1 MSQTL
6 RSPRHEALRS
16 LIELFAREHSV
27 VSWVL
32 PFVVYQTR
40 HRLAFFGSKFQFVF
54 LDGRHQRFVPLIAL
68 VVGVAGASRQPNPQ
82 ARYFPQLVLVQQSYR
97 LVVDAEDRLLWRWL
111 LCGATGCTARCLSI
125 PKTSGAVPSA
135 ATSVQNAP
143 IKIKGSG
150 SLSSRAQMVEPGQSR
165 KLAAPTSPASRQNRP
180 SQSQKVF
187 KSPSAHT

>member
-82 ARYFPQLVLVQQSYR
+82 ARYFPQLVLVQRSYR

-111 LCGATGCTARCLSI
+111 LCGGHWLH
-125 PKTSGAVPSA
+125 
-135 ATSVQNAP
+135 
-143 IKIKGSG
+143 G
-150 SLSSRAQMVEPGQSR
+150 SLSQHPKDQRRRTGVNSSDQRA
-165 KLAAPTSPASRQNRP
+165 KRP
-180 SQSQKVF
+180 HQDKR
-187 KSPSAHT
+187 